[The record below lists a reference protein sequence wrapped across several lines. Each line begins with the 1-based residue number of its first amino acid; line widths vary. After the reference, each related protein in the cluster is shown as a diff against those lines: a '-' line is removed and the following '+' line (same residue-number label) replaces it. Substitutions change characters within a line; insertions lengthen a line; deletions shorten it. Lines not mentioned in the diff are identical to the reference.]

1 MRLGVVTPLANE
13 EHTIDEFLDRTLAQ
27 LGPTDRVFCVLDGV
41 SKDRTR
47 DLVLARSAAEPRVV
61 LVWAPENRCVVD
73 AYFRGY
79 RAALAA
85 GARWVL
91 EMDGG
96 LSHQPEEIPLF
107 VREMEKGYDYV
118 GGCRFLTRAGYTGPW
133 ARYLISRGGGAL
145 ANLLL
150 GTHMLDMTGGFECFS
165 RRALEAVLAKGVRS
179 RAHFFQT
186 EIKVLMHQFKW
197 TEVPIHYKNPSKSVG
212 KSSLKEAF
220 RNLWA
225 LFRER
230 RFTALRSAAPG
241 GPLVPPRPAAAPPA
255 PEPAAAGPGLVA
267 VLTTIQKPTACVRKL
282 GAALTAVGAELI
294 AVGDKKGPAEFEQP
308 GAEFVPL
315 AAQQQLP
322 FRLAR
327 ALPVGHYARKNLG
340 YLLALRRG
348 ARCIYETDDDNAPN
362 GHWRPRAV
370 TTRARAAAPR
380 VWMNVYRAF
389 TRENIWP
396 RGLPLDQI
404 TSPLAGAHDA
414 SAPEREFY
422 CPIQQGLADTA
433 PDVDAVWRLVLDRPF
448 TFDRGPSVWLPPGTW
463 CPFNSQTTWWWPE
476 AYPLL
481 YLPSHCS
488 FRMTDI
494 WRSFVAQRCLWE
506 LGYGLVFHAAE
517 ADQDRNAHNL
527 VRDFKDEIPGYTQ
540 NDGIVAKLTE
550 TSLKPGAGAVADN
563 LVKCYEALTA
573 AGFFP
578 ADELPLVR
586 HWADDVAAVSA
597 APPRAKAA

>member
-13 EHTIDEFLDRTLAQ
+13 EDCIHELLDRTLAQ
-27 LGPTDRVFCVLDGV
+27 LGPDDRMFCVLDNV

-47 DLVLARSAAEPRVV
+47 ELILARAETEPRVA

-85 GARWVL
+85 GAKWVL

-107 VREMEKGYDYV
+107 VREMEKGFEYV
-118 GGCRFLTRAGYTGPW
+118 GGCRFMTREGYTGPW
-133 ARYLISRGGGAL
+133 SRYLISRGGGAL

-150 GTHMLDMTGGFECFS
+150 GTHMIDMTGGFECFS

-212 KSSLKEAF
+212 QSSLKEAF
-220 RNLWA
+220 RNLWV

-230 RFTALRSAAPG
+230 RFSALKPAPVAPPQPASAPAAPAA
-241 GPLVPPRPAAAPPA
+241 PAATNTK
-255 PEPAAAGPGLVA
+255 LVS
-267 VLTTIQKPTACVRKL
+267 VVTTIQEPTACVKKL
-282 GAALTAVGAELI
+282 GAALAAVGSELI
-294 AVGDKKGPAEFEQP
+294 AIGDKKGPAKFEQE
-308 GAEFVPL
+308 GATFVPL
-315 AAQQQLP
+315 SAQQKLP
-322 FRLAR
+322 FRMAQS
-327 ALPVGHYARKNLG
+327 LPVGHYARKNLG
-340 YLLALRRG
+340 YLLAVERG
-348 ARCIYETDDDNAPN
+348 AECIYETDDDNAPN
-362 GHWRPRAV
+362 AHWKPRAV
-370 TTRARAAAPR
+370 TTRAQAAAPR

-389 TRENIWP
+389 SKENIWP

-404 TSPLAGAHDA
+404 TKPLAGAHDPH
-414 SAPEREFY
+414 APEREFY
-422 CPIQQGLADTA
+422 CPIQQGLADNA

-476 AYPLL
+476 VYPLL
-481 YLPSHCS
+481 YLPSYCS

-506 LGYGLVFHAAE
+506 LGHGLVFHAAE

-550 TSLKPGAGAVADN
+550 TSLKPGVGAVADN
-563 LVKCYEALTA
+563 LVRCYEALTA
-573 AGFFP
+573 AGYFP
-578 ADELPLVR
+578 ATELPLVR
-586 HWADDVAAVSA
+586 DWVADLATVTAGARAGTARAA
-597 APPRAKAA
+597 

>member
-13 EHTIDEFLDRTLAQ
+13 EHSIDELLDRTLAQ
-27 LGPTDRVFCVLDGV
+27 LGSDDRTFCVLDNV

-47 DLVLARSAAEPRVV
+47 AIISKRSESDSRVV

-85 GARWVL
+85 GCKWVL

-107 VREMEKGYDYV
+107 VREMERGYDYV
-118 GGCRFLTRAGYTGPW
+118 GGCRFMEPGGYTGPW
-133 ARYLISRGGGAL
+133 DRYIISRGGGFL

-150 GTHMLDMTGGFECFS
+150 GTHMRDMTGGFECFS
-165 RRALEAVLAKGVRS
+165 RKALEAVLAKGVRS

-212 KSSLKEAF
+212 KASLKEAF
-220 RNLWA
+220 RNLWE
-225 LFRER
+225 LVRENR
-230 RFTALRSAAPG
+230 YTIARDTNPPPRVPLRPRAAVPPPVPNSAPG
-241 GPLVPPRPAAAPPA
+241 AKLV
-255 PEPAAAGPGLVA
+255 G
-267 VLTTIQKPTACVRKL
+267 VLTTIQPPTACVEKL
-282 GAALTAVGAELI
+282 GRSLSAAGAPLI
-294 AVGDKKGPAEFEQP
+294 VVGDKKGPAKFEQP

-315 AAQQQLP
+315 ARQHELP
-322 FRLAR
+322 FRLAA
-327 ALPVGHYARKNLG
+327 ALPTGHYARKNLG
-340 YLLALRRG
+340 YLLAMKRG
-348 ARCIYETDDDNAPN
+348 AACIYETDDDNAPN
-362 GHWRPRAV
+362 AHWEPRGIV
-370 TTRARAAAPR
+370 ARAQPAAPR

-389 TRENIWP
+389 TKENIWP
-396 RGLPLDQI
+396 RGLPLDRVND
-404 TSPLAGAHDA
+404 PAAGAHDPA
-414 SAPEREFY
+414 TPEADFH
-422 CPIQQGLADTA
+422 CPIQQGLADLA
-433 PDVDAVWRLVLDRPF
+433 PDVDAVWRLILDRPF
-448 TFDRGPSVWLPPGTW
+448 TFRRGPSVWLPPGTW

-476 AYPLL
+476 AYPLM
-481 YLPSHCS
+481 YLPSYCS

-506 LGYGLVFHAAE
+506 LGHGMVFHAAE

-527 VRDFKDEIPGYTQ
+527 MRDFKDEIPGYTQ
-540 NDGIVAKLTE
+540 NDAIVARLTDL
-550 TSLKPGAGAVADN
+550 SLASGREAVADN
-563 LVKCYEALTA
+563 LVKCYEALSA

-586 HWADDVAAVSA
+586 GWVEDVRAAGA
-597 APPRAKAA
+597 APLAHAA

>member
-13 EHTIDEFLDRTLAQ
+13 EHSIDELLDRTLAH
-27 LGPTDRVFCVLDGV
+27 LTPDDRIFCVLDNV

-47 DLVLARSAAEPRVV
+47 DMISARAERDARIV

-85 GARWVL
+85 GAKWVL

-96 LSHQPEEIPLF
+96 LSHQPEEIPQF
-107 VREMEKGYDYV
+107 VRAMEQGYDYV
-118 GGCRFLTRAGYTGPW
+118 GGCRFMPGGGYSGPW
-133 ARYLISRGGGAL
+133 SRYLISRGGGTL

-150 GTHMLDMTGGFECFS
+150 GTHMRDMTGGFECFS
-165 RRALEAVLAKGVRS
+165 RKALEAVLAKGVRS

-212 KSSLKEAF
+212 KASLKEAF
-220 RNLWA
+220 RNLAA
-225 LFRER
+225 LVKER
-230 RFTALRSAAPG
+230 RFTLATDTPAAP
-241 GPLVPPRPAAAPPA
+241 LAPPRPQATSKPSTPPS
-255 PEPAAAGPGLVA
+255 GLVG
-267 VLTTIQKPTACVRKL
+267 VLTTIQQPTACAKKL
-282 GAALTAVGAELI
+282 GDVLNATGAPLI
-294 AVGDKKGPAEFEQP
+294 VIGDKKGPTKFEQN

-315 AAQQQLP
+315 ALQQELP
-322 FRLAR
+322 FKLATT
-327 ALPVGHYARKNLG
+327 LPTGHYARKNLG
-340 YLLALRRG
+340 YLLAIRKG
-348 ARCIYETDDDNAPN
+348 AECIYETDDDNAPN
-362 GHWRPRAV
+362 AHWKPRAV
-370 TTRARAAAPR
+370 TTRAQAAAPR

-389 TRENIWP
+389 TKENIWP
-396 RGLPLDQI
+396 RGLPLNEVNNP
-404 TSPLAGAHDA
+404 TANAHDPA
-414 SAPEREFY
+414 TPETEFY
-422 CPIQQGLADTA
+422 CPIQQGLADVA
-433 PDVDAVWRLVLDRPF
+433 PDVDAVWRLILDRPF
-448 TFDRGPSVWLPPGTW
+448 HFKRGASVWLPPGTW

-476 AYPLL
+476 VYPLL

-506 LGYGLVFHAAE
+506 LGYGMVFHAAE

-527 VRDFKDEIPGYTQ
+527 MRDFTDEIPGYTQ
-540 NDGIVAKLTE
+540 NSAIVARLTDL
-550 TSLKPGAGAVADN
+550 SLKSGRDSVSDN
-563 LVKCYEALTA
+563 LLACYEALTA

-578 ADELPLVR
+578 KDELPLVR
-586 HWADDVAAVSA
+586 GWVEDVRAAA
-597 APPRAKAA
+597 AKPLTRAA